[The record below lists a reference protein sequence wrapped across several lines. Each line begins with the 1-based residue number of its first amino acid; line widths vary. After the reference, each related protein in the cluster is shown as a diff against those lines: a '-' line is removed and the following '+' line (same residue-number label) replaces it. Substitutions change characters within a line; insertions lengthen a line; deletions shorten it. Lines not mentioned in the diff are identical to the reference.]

1 MLTLDP
7 PVLVRPKT
15 GRKPLQPIKP
25 TSNNIPFSQNPKQ
38 TLECVENANKENPN
52 NGIVKKV
59 QVFEQFEVSLA
70 DELNVMREKINRLRA
85 DKEKTEKMLKDRGLM
100 MEMKMKELE
109 QRGEVQK
116 ELEIEVDRL
125 YRLNELKT
133 LCNRILPIRSLRDK
147 EQEKIKPDKSQ
158 GGNDQEKQEVLV
170 GCN

>member
-25 TSNNIPFSQNPKQ
+25 TSNNIPIFQNPKQ
-38 TLECVENANKENPN
+38 SLECVENANKENPN

-158 GGNDQEKQEVLV
+158 GGNDQEKQVLV

>member
-7 PVLVRPKT
+7 PKTALVRPKPS
-15 GRKPLQPIKP
+15 RKPLQPIKP
-25 TSNNIPFSQNPKQ
+25 APTNIPFSQNPKQ

-52 NGIVKKV
+52 NGIVQKV
-59 QVFEQFEVSLA
+59 QVLEQFEVSLA

-85 DKEKTEKMLKDRGLM
+85 DKEKTEKMLKERGIM

-147 EQEKIKPDKSQ
+147 EQEKIKPDRSQ
-158 GGNDQEKQEVLV
+158 
-170 GCN
+170 

>member
-1 MLTLDP
+1 MTLDP
-7 PVLVRPKT
+7 PVTRTDLLIRPKT
-15 GRKPLQPIKP
+15 ARKPLQPIKP
-25 TSNNIPFSQNPKQ
+25 TSNNIPFFQNPKQ
-38 TLECVENANKENPN
+38 SLECVENANKENPNPN

-70 DELNVMREKINRLRA
+70 DELNVMREKIYRLRA

-116 ELEIEVDRL
+116 ELEIELDRL

-133 LCNRILPIRSLRDK
+133 LCNVSF
-147 EQEKIKPDKSQ
+147 
-158 GGNDQEKQEVLV
+158 N
-170 GCN
+170 